1 MLSMP
6 IYEKTSVIEFLSTTI
21 YKQLKFI
28 VMLNATLIGN
38 LGADAEVKVLNG
50 KEYLTFRVAHTEKFT
65 KQDGSMVEETTWCS
79 CISSSFAKLQPY
91 LKKGSKVFVSGELKL
106 RVIYRPQT
114 KENIVGVN
122 INCRHIEL
130 CGTKPVETTM
140 PTLFTNEGIEVKT
153 SMVMIPNT
161 PIHVGTELIDSQLTK
176 YVVSDQGIIERKA
189 EIDN

>member
-1 MLSMP
+1 
-6 IYEKTSVIEFLSTTI
+6 
-21 YKQLKFI
+21 
-28 VMLNATLIGN
+28 MLNATLIGN

-65 KQDGSMVEETTWCS
+65 KQDGSVVEETTWCS
-79 CISSSFAKLQPY
+79 CISSSFTKLQPY

-130 CGTKPVETTM
+130 CGTKPVETNM
-140 PTLFTNEGIEVKT
+140 PTLFTNEGIEVET
-153 SMVMIPNT
+153 SMVMIPTT
-161 PIHVGTELIDSQLTK
+161 PMHVGTELIDSQLAK
-176 YVVSDQGIIERKA
+176 YVVSSQGIIEKK
-189 EIDN
+189 EVEDI

>member
-1 MLSMP
+1 
-6 IYEKTSVIEFLSTTI
+6 
-21 YKQLKFI
+21 
-28 VMLNATLIGN
+28 MLNATLIGN

-65 KQDGSMVEETTWCS
+65 KQDGSVVEETTWCS
-79 CISSSFAKLQPY
+79 CISSSFTKLQPY

-130 CGTKPVETTM
+130 CGTKAVETSMPVLFGSDGVEVETTM
-140 PTLFTNEGIEVKT
+140 ALMPV
-153 SMVMIPNT
+153 T
-161 PIHVGTELIDSQLTK
+161 PLSVGTELIDAQLTK
-176 YVVSDQGIIERKA
+176 YVVGNQGFIERK
-189 EIDN
+189 EKVNN